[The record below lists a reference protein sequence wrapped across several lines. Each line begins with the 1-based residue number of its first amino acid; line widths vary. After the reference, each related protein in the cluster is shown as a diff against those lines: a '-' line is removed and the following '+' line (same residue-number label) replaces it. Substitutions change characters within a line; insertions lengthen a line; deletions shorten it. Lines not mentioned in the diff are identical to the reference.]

1 MRVEEARPCTSSTK
15 QVHNHHAGN
24 IPDVP
29 KGVNFLMEHLN
40 DQNFDRS
47 RLGSYISVVEEES
60 TRRYVGEDGN
70 GVIDFNE

>member
-1 MRVEEARPCTSSTK
+1 
-15 QVHNHHAGN
+15 
-24 IPDVP
+24 
-29 KGVNFLMEHLN
+29 MEHLN